1 MFPWGQLVTP
11 RQANEALPEDIRR
24 CLRGSMHA
32 KARRIELDV
41 NSNQQHVMVAVKDE
55 GGEFDIEPT
64 LTKGGEQRN
73 LGIMGMRE
81 RAHLLSGSL
90 DVRSSPDSGTE
101 MIAGIPNRG
110 SDK

>member
-1 MFPWGQLVTP
+1 MTP

-24 CLRGSMHA
+24 CLPGSMHA
-32 KARRIELDV
+32 KARRIEVDV
-41 NSNQQHVMVAVKDE
+41 DFNQQHVMLAVKDD
-55 GGEFDIEPT
+55 GSEFDIEPT
-64 LTKGGEQRN
+64 LTKGGEQKN
-73 LGIMGMRE
+73 FGIVGMRE

-90 DVRSSPDSGTE
+90 DVRSNPDSGTE